1 VSRAV
6 VVAVLLAVAA
16 AYVTGWLR
24 LSPRAPAHPPR
35 AWRLAA
41 AMAALAALAVAL
53 ASPLDTLAHERFV
66 AHMVQHLLLMTVA
79 APLVLLADPFPIVL
93 WALPAC
99 ARTAL
104 QPLFARGGAIRRILG
119 LLTSMPLAWLLFAT
133 TVWLWHLPVLY
144 ERALNDGRVHAL
156 EHFAFFGAALVF
168 WWPVLDPAPRVR
180 RPAHPG
186 AAIVYVVLA
195 AFQSAALGLALML
208 WPSVLYP
215 SYATAGAS
223 PLDDQAWGGI
233 LMWAVSAVVD
243 MAVVMALV
251 WRYLEHEGPRH
262 GPPNPPK
269 RSSRPGKAVALLD
282 TPTGSSPSTSARGQ
296 RGRAVV
302 SQFEIRAGGHLKT
315 TP

>member
-1 VSRAV
+1 MSRAA

-24 LSPRAPAHPPR
+24 LSQRAGAHPPR
-35 AWRLAA
+35 ARRLAA

-53 ASPLDTLAHERFV
+53 ASPLDPLAHERFV
-66 AHMVQHLLLMTVA
+66 AHMVQHLLLMTLA
-79 APLVLLADPFPIVL
+79 APLVLLADPFPVLL
-93 WALPAC
+93 WAFPAP
-99 ARTAL
+99 ARAAL

-119 LLTSMPLAWLLFAT
+119 LLTSMPLAWLLFAA
-133 TVWLWHLPVLY
+133 TVWLWHLPALY
-144 ERALNDGRVHAL
+144 ERALGDGRVHAL

-186 AAIVYVVLA
+186 ASIVYVVLT

-215 SYATAGAS
+215 SYAAAGSS
-223 PLDDQAWGGI
+223 PLDDQVWGGI
-233 LMWAVSAVVD
+233 VMWAVSAVVD

-251 WRYLEHEGPRH
+251 WRFLGTWGAPTWPPI
-262 GPPNPPK
+262 PPNARGAPAQPGRPSIPPNARTARAK
-269 RSSRPGKAVALLD
+269 PWRSSIL
-282 TPTGSSPSTSARGQ
+282 
-296 RGRAVV
+296 
-302 SQFEIRAGGHLKT
+302 
-315 TP
+315 